1 MKSLDYLI
9 GKLDV
14 ELVELYERQAKRE
27 KVDLP
32 IRNKEEQKK
41 RYEMA
46 EKELKKEI
54 EQEQSLSISMP
65 EVLTSN

>member
-1 MKSLDYLI
+1 LKSLDYLI